1 MSVIVGVCTMKLYL
15 PGVLSLK
22 EKRSRLQPLLNGLRR
37 TYAVAAAEVD
47 EQDAWQTACVAVA
60 ALSNETA
67 QVYRVLQSCVQWVQT
82 EAREVDMLEWHVELR

>member
-1 MSVIVGVCTMKLYL
+1 MSIIVGVCTMKLYL

-22 EKRSRLQPLLNGLRR
+22 EKRSRLQSLLNGLRR

-47 EQDAWQTACVAVA
+47 EQDAWQTAWVAVA
-60 ALSNETA
+60 ALSNDVA
-67 QVYRVLQSCVQWVQT
+67 QVYRVLQSCVQWVQS